1 MKKILFQVDIFDWA
15 IGHLVNAKVKHM
27 PHFET
32 KIIDIHPRDAI
43 EKAEYF
49 YKQVKEFD
57 PDIIV
62 YEYFRSAAQLIET
75 KPELKKYT
83 SILVH
88 HNQRDKALFHSDWNE
103 LGIDR
108 IVTHTNKCRKKLMEK
123 GYINVETINHGIDL
137 DFFKY
142 SDEESKEKMIG
153 YVGRICPWKGLKEI
167 AEVAEELGY
176 PVQIMGK
183 QDKMDYWNTVPK
195 NNLRYDFMNCSDE
208 ERIDAYHSMTVYVG
222 NSEDNY
228 EEGSLPYLE
237 AMACGVSVVTTP
249 NGVAKDIA
257 KNEVNALVVPFK
269 DKEAL
274 KIAIKRLMEDEDLR
288 KKLRKGGYNT
298 VRNMSEAKMAYEY
311 TKLFYEVKYDKPLVS
326 VIIPATFDRAL
337 QVKQI
342 LKSLEKQT
350 HKPIEAVVVWDERI
364 TSETV
369 FPDVA
374 SDIKEIVVKQSVTDK
389 TGYNIAM
396 ARNIGAIEAQ
406 GEYLLFND
414 TRLEPEI
421 DAVAMFLQ
429 VMEKGKYWLFGDKGA
444 QKKSFIENFSFVSRE
459 NFMTFGMM
467 NERITGYGGAS
478 QEIRTRWT
486 KQGGQF
492 NYIQEVTAKE
502 IKRAGSMTDE
512 KRKSINDMKFL
523 LYKIFGGDS
532 Y

>member
-1 MKKILFQVDIFDWA
+1 MKILFQVDIFDWA

-27 PHFET
+27 SHLET

-43 EKAEYF
+43 QKAEKF
-49 YKQVKEFD
+49 YKQVLEFE

-62 YEYFRSAAQLIET
+62 YEYFRSASQLIEA

-88 HNQRDKALFHSDWNE
+88 HNQRDKALYYSDWNE

-137 DFFKY
+137 DFFEY
-142 SDEESKEKMIG
+142 DHDEKEEKTIG
-153 YVGRICPWKGLKEI
+153 YVGRIVPWKGLKEI
-167 AEVAEELGY
+167 SEVAQELGY
-176 PVQIMGK
+176 KVQVMGK
-183 QDKMDYWNTVPK
+183 QDKADYWQKIPK
-195 NNLRYDFMNCSDE
+195 EPLLFDFMNCSDK
-208 ERIDAYHSMTVYVG
+208 ERVKAYHNMTIYVG

-228 EEGSLPYLE
+228 EEGTLPYLE
-237 AMACGVSVVTTP
+237 AMACGVPVITTL
-249 NGVAKDIA
+249 NGVARDIA
-257 KNEVNALVVPFK
+257 KDGVNALVVPFQ

-298 VRNMSEAKMAYEY
+298 VRQMSEEKMAYEY

-326 VIIPATFDRAL
+326 AIIPATFDRAKE
-337 QVKQI
+337 VITI

-350 HKPIEAVVVWDERI
+350 HKPIEAVVIWDERI
-364 TSETV
+364 TEQTI
-369 FPDVA
+369 FPDIA
-374 SDIKEIVVKQSVTDK
+374 SNIKGVVVKQFVTDK
-389 TGYNIAM
+389 VGYNIAL
-396 ARNIGAIEAQ
+396 ARNIGVIESQ

-421 DAVAMFLQ
+421 DAVSMFLQ
-429 VMEKGKYWLFGDKGA
+429 AMENGKFWLFGDKGA

-459 NFMTFGMM
+459 NFMTFGMF
-467 NERITGYGGAS
+467 NERVMSYGGAS
-478 QEIRTRWT
+478 QEIRTRWI

-492 NYIQEVTAKE
+492 NYIQEAIAKE
-502 IKRAGSMTDE
+502 IKKASSMTDK

-523 LYKIFGGDS
+523 LYKMYGDRC